1 MVTKKFFFLQMHNTI
16 LQRGKEF
23 LNVKMINLEKI
34 KKEKCQPPTHFKKTC
49 PCTILPL
56 LLFNFSDS
64 PPLGEVIKIY
74 SPPPLK
80 RGGGVR
86 NYAFGTIPQ
95 EPWQPGK
102 GAKPDHMI
110 HLNCREVCTYSSFKT
125 TRTWEN
131 FNDRGTKMILLSG
144 KPWLIANNS
153 KSFAL
158 FGTFENIVTDVML

>member
-1 MVTKKFFFLQMHNTI
+1 MKI
-16 LQRGKEF
+16 LKRKS
-23 LNVKMINLEKI
+23 V
-34 KKEKCQPPTHFKKTC
+34 
-49 PCTILPL
+49 
-56 LLFNFSDS
+56 
-64 PPLGEVIKIY
+64 
-74 SPPPLK
+74 SPPPILRRPAPALYFHSLCLIFQIPPSGGGNQNLLPSPFK
-80 RGGGVR
+80 EGGGGVT